1 LWVETKNK
9 INVSFYSGKR
19 KRLVTAE
26 EEKVIEHFPAGS
38 FCFIVPINSRDGK
51 REFTGVFLPSPK
63 KIARE
68 NEHIFCI
75 IQ

>member
-51 REFTGVFLPSPK
+51 KRIHWSISALAK
-63 KIARE
+63 E
-68 NEHIFCI
+68 NC
-75 IQ
+75 QGK